1 MNVLVLNYEY
11 PPLGGGG
18 GVVCA
23 EIAEELAAA
32 SHRVVVVTSAHG
44 DLPRLERRRGVEIHR
59 VPVLGRKRL
68 AAASTVSLLSYPLAA
83 FRTARRLV
91 RNEPFDL
98 VHSHFAIP
106 TGPCSLAIARL
117 ARLPHVLSLHGG
129 DVYDPTKSLSPHR
142 VPPLRMTVDRVL
154 SASTAVVATSSN
166 IRDTVQTYYRYS
178 GPIEIIPLG
187 IRPPDPLPA
196 RDPAALKSFDLP
208 SDAVVAITIGR
219 LVRRKG
225 IESLFGALVAD
236 TSERVHLLVC
246 GSGPELDRLRAE
258 SERQGIEQRV
268 RFAGHVSSEDKWRLL
283 AASDMFV
290 SSAVHEGF
298 GLVFLEA
305 MWAGLPVVC
314 YDHGGQVDFLVDGET
329 GFIVRAGNETRLS
342 ERINWLANHSA
353 EARQMGSE
361 NEKRV
366 RRYSIGACAAKYEA
380 LFDSLIDGKALS
392 KAMPAR

>member
-23 EIAEELAAA
+23 EIAEELTAL
-32 SHRVVVVTSAHG
+32 SHRVLVVTSAHG
-44 DLPRLERRRGVEIHR
+44 DLPRREVRRGVEIHR

-68 AAASTVSLLSYPLAA
+68 AAASTVSLLSYPVAA
-83 FRTARRLV
+83 FRTAQRLA
-91 RNEPFDL
+91 RAEPFDL
-98 VHSHFAIP
+98 VHSHFAVP
-106 TGPCSLAIARL
+106 TGPCSLAVARL

-142 VPPLRMTVDRVL
+142 VLPLRMTVDRVL

-166 IRDTVQTYYRYS
+166 IRDTVRTHYRYS

-187 IRPPDPLPA
+187 IRPPNPLPV
-196 RDPAALKSFDLP
+196 RDHGVLRRLGLP
-208 SDAVVAITIGR
+208 SDAIVAITVGR
-219 LVRRKG
+219 LVRRKA
-225 IESLFGALVAD
+225 IEALFGALVAD
-236 TSERVHLLVC
+236 PSERIHLLVC

-258 SERQGIEQRV
+258 SQRQGIGQRV
-268 RFAGHVSSEDKWRLL
+268 RFTGHISSEQKWRLL
-283 AASDMFV
+283 ASSNMFV

-314 YDHGGQVDFLVDGET
+314 YDHGGQVDFLVEGET
-329 GFIVRAGNETRLS
+329 GFVVRAGDETRLS
-342 ERINWLANHSA
+342 ERINWLASHPN
-353 EARQMGSE
+353 EARRMGSE

-366 RRYSIGACAAKYEA
+366 RRYSIGECAAKYET
-380 LFDSLIDGKALS
+380 LFERVIGGNGSPQRIA
-392 KAMPAR
+392 AR